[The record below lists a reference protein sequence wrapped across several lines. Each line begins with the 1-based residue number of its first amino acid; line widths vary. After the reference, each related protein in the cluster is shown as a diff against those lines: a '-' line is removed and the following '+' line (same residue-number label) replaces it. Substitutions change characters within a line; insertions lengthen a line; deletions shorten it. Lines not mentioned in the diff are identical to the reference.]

1 MNKICNILSRLWIVG
16 VAALALLALPACT
29 TVEVAPGT
37 IGNVKLGELQVVA
50 DHDFETVYSA
60 AKRGITD
67 YKLFLTGDE
76 KKVIEAELNARD
88 ATDSLVIVKIKEIAK
103 GRTSV
108 KIRFGLTTG
117 DIAQAQ
123 RLYREIAKHY

>member
-1 MNKICNILSRLWIVG
+1 MNKICDIFSRLWLLG
-16 VAALALLALPACT
+16 LSLGLLAVLPACT
-29 TVEVAPGT
+29 TVEVAPDT
-37 IGNVKLGELQVVA
+37 IGNVKLGELQVYA
-50 DHDFETVYSA
+50 ERDFETVYSA
-60 AKRGITD
+60 AKRGIVD

-88 ATDSLVIVKIKEIAK
+88 AADTLVTVKVKEVAK

-108 KIRFGLTTG
+108 KIRFGLTG
-117 DIAQAQ
+117 DVAQAQ

>member
-1 MNKICNILSRLWIVG
+1 MNKICDIVSRLWLLG
-16 VAALALLALPACT
+16 LSMGLLAVLPACT
-29 TVEVAPGT
+29 TVEVAPDT
-37 IGNVKLGELQVVA
+37 IGNVKLGELQVFA
-50 DHDFETVYSA
+50 DRDFETAYAA
-60 AKRGITD
+60 AKRGIAD

-88 ATDSLVIVKIKEIAK
+88 GADSLVTVKIKEVAK

-108 KIRFGLTTG
+108 KIRYGIPG